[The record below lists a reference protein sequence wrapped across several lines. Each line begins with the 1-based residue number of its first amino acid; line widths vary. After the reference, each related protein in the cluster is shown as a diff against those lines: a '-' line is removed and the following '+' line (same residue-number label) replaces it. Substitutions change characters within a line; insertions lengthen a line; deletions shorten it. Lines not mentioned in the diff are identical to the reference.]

1 MDIRAIITPVIA
13 DKRAWEEFI
22 EALTDIVPNIERDIS
37 RLKSSPGDREVI
49 SSLFRSI
56 HNVKGDAALCK
67 VELAV
72 AIVHPIETVLARFRN
87 DEILFGDILVEAV
100 LLAFDRLELAVEGL
114 FTGKSIDNL
123 QLLQLITGLEKL
135 AAAAPE
141 EMEDRAYELI
151 ESVTGFRPASEASQ
165 KISGRASS
173 VSSKSTT
180 QVAEDLRFFRTLAD
194 QLESRSLLF
203 KGRTMRLLRLAM
215 ETNLVMGSL
224 IDPQQ
229 LEAAVYMHDIGMMF
243 LPESVWLKVERITD
257 SEKNILRAH
266 PDYASGI
273 LARMNGWEEAAQMV
287 AQHHE
292 MPNGEGYPKG
302 LDAQQIVDGAKIL
315 AIVDAFEAVML
326 KHINR
331 GKTRSVLRAI
341 AEINACDNQFAPE
354 WIEPFNQVI
363 RRTLEA

>member
-1 MDIRAIITPVIA
+1 MDIRAIIAPVIA

-22 EALTDIVPNIERDIS
+22 EALTDIVPTIERDIS
-37 RLKSSPGDREVI
+37 RLKSNPGDREII

-56 HNVKGDAALCK
+56 HNVKGDAALCN

-114 FTGKSIDNL
+114 FAGKPIDNL
-123 QLLQLITGLEKL
+123 QLLPLIKGLEKL
-135 AAAAPE
+135 AAASPD
-141 EMEDRAYELI
+141 EMEERAYELI
-151 ESVTGFRPASEASQ
+151 ESVTGFRPANEAAQ
-165 KISGRASS
+165 KIGGRTSS
-173 VSSKSTT
+173 VASKSTT
-180 QVAEDLRFFRTLAD
+180 QIAEDLRFFHTLAD

-203 KGRTMRLLRLAM
+203 KGRTTRLLRLAM
-215 ETNLVMGSL
+215 ETNLVMGSP

-229 LEAAVYMHDIGMMF
+229 LEAAVCMHDIGMMF
-243 LPESVWLKVERITD
+243 LPESVWLKIERISD
-257 SEKNILRAH
+257 SEKSMMHAH

-273 LARMNGWEEAAQMV
+273 LARMHGWEEAAQMV

-292 MPNGEGYPKG
+292 MPDGQGYPKG
-302 LDAQQIVDGAKIL
+302 IDSQQIVAGAKIL